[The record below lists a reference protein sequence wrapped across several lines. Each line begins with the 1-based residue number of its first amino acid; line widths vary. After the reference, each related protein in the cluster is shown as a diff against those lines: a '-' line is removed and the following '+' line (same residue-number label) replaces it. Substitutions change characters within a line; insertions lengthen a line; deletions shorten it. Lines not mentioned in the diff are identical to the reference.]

1 VLVHRVHVHAD
12 RCQVRMPRHRDAV
25 DDHLRKRALLTS
37 SARHHVPSVFE
48 PPNVHRKRQI
58 GVPSVARP
66 HRRSGRSIAAG
77 GAAHLTRKVG
87 LCAEGCKDTTTW
99 GGSLRTDGVRC
110 APLEGRSTGKDKE
123 GGEHCC
129 VLRETRMAGEE
140 RYGVINLPTCICVR
154 AAWSDGRRRA
164 DGRKRETQGN
174 LI

>member
-1 VLVHRVHVHAD
+1 MPGSNAPTP
-12 RCQVRMPRHRDAV
+12 RCRRRSSSQACSAYQQRAAP
-25 DDHLRKRALLTS
+25 RALGIR
-37 SARHHVPSVFE
+37 AAQRAQE
-48 PPNVHRKRQI
+48 AANRR
-58 GVPSVARP
+58 VPSVARP

-87 LCAEGCKDTTTW
+87 LCTEGCKDTTTW

-123 GGEHCC
+123 GGEHRC

-140 RYGVINLPTCICVR
+140 RYGVISLPTCICVG

-164 DGRKRETQGN
+164 DGRKREPQGN